1 MLETVE
7 YCKIENYLPISLEG
21 IYKGD
26 SQTLNNLEIN
36 IKNIIDVEAPL
47 TLNTLKARLRE
58 AFGVKKISQ
67 KALDIIFPIIKKLEV
82 VETKNLYDVVYWP
95 LGKDFEI
102 KALRV
107 NSNRQIYD
115 IPHQELKLLVK
126 DLNTSGEELYRGI
139 LAYFGY
145 EVLTEKARVYLE
157 FIEDIC
163 K

>member
-26 SQTLNNLEIN
+26 SLTLNNLEIN
-36 IKNIIDVEAPL
+36 IKNIIDTEAPL

-67 KALDIIFPIIKKLEV
+67 KALDIIFPIIKKLEIF
-82 VETKNLYDVVYWP
+82 ETDNLYDTVYWP
-95 LGKDFEI
+95 MTKEFEI

-145 EVLTEKARVYLE
+145 EVLTEKARIYLE